1 MGNLIQGARVGSI
14 VRTSSRQQ
22 YFYVHNI
29 ENDNMCMSGISLCG
43 YVFSKGYHLMANEVV
58 PEDEE
63 HIFFESLNKYN
74 LKLNLNKGIV
84 RC

>member
-1 MGNLIQGARVGSI
+1 
-14 VRTSSRQQ
+14 
-22 YFYVHNI
+22 
-29 ENDNMCMSGISLCG
+29 MCMSGISLGG
-43 YVFSKGYHLMANEVV
+43 YVFSKGYHLTAHEVV

>member
-1 MGNLIQGARVGSI
+1 
-14 VRTSSRQQ
+14 
-22 YFYVHNI
+22 
-29 ENDNMCMSGISLCG
+29 MCMSGIVVDGTFCG
-43 YVFSKGYHLMANEVV
+43 HVFGKGYHLTAHEVV

-63 HIFFESLNKYN
+63 HTFFKSLNKYN